1 LVCYAR
7 PAGRFAVLLIGAL
20 LVFSRPVSHF
30 LDTAAFV
37 VAATVAT
44 GGAAIAAVLVFA
56 SLMSTRRRRASAG
69 GCVSCQFRCQHAM
82 TGSSRRPWLV
92 TTADRTEP
100 GPVLLSIPPVRS
112 AQLAGAAPH
121 WPHQPLHRTPGQ
133 PLDRTPGQPLDRTPG
148 QPERV
153 GSPT

>member
-1 LVCYAR
+1 MVCYAR

-37 VAATVAT
+37 VAATVT
-44 GGAAIAAVLVFA
+44 TGAAAVAAVLVFA
-56 SLMSTRRRRASAG
+56 SFMSTRRRRASAG

-82 TGSSRRPWLV
+82 TGPSRRPWLV

-100 GPVLLSIPPVRS
+100 AGRLGSPGARPGPVLLPLPSVRS
-112 AQLAGAAPH
+112 ARPSEAAPH
-121 WPHQPLHRTPGQ
+121 WPHQPLHRASS
-133 PLDRTPGQPLDRTPG
+133 

-153 GSPT
+153 ASPS